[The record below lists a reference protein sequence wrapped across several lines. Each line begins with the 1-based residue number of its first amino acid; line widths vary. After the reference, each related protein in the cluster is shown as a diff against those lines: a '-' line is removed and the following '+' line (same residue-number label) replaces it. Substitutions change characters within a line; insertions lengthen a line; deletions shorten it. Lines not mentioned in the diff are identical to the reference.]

1 MNPIA
6 SHAIAVVIGGAFIA
20 GGCAYLKF
28 TRVPLPS
35 ALLQPAKEL
44 DKEKPTLLKCKPVL
58 VYRDKVE
65 AKLGLPETVKR
76 DPDKHVVASSNVP
89 PSDYPHTM
97 TAVYDSGTGGVD
109 MFLRRDRLPWVAFN
123 QKGSIGVSYGVKNS
137 TTGSVSRLYG
147 RFDLIQI
154 KRLHAG
160 ILGDV
165 DTDGDK
171 YGGAFAEYR
180 W

>member
-1 MNPIA
+1 MFAKKPTPLLREDA
-6 SHAIAVVIGGAFIA
+6 AVRRGGAQQLFVCAHGIHGAVTQDDDQVCPPDLRKAMRDDEGGASFGGSEDDA
-20 GGCAYLKF
+20 GYDI
-28 TRVPLPS
+28 
-35 ALLQPAKEL
+35 LLDEG
-44 DKEKPTLLKCKPVL
+44 E
-58 VYRDKVE
+58 
-65 AKLGLPETVKR
+65 
-76 DPDKHVVASSNVP
+76 NVIITGYTES
-89 PSDYPHTM
+89 SDYPHTM